1 MATRFFLRTA
11 GLAVGVATAF
21 ALAACGSGS
30 DGSGKPS
37 VVASTDVWGSVAAAV
52 AGPDAEVESLIT
64 DPSADPHSHESSAG
78 ETAHIAEADLV
89 VFNGGGYDEFVEQAL
104 NGRDTPSVDAYSVRT
119 DQSEENEH
127 VWYDVTTVAT
137 VADRIAAELGELDAE
152 HAQGYTDRAAEFK
165 GKLAGITA
173 VTDRIATARP
183 DTPVLQTEPLAYY
196 LLRAAKVRD
205 LTPAEFQEAIEQE
218 TDPAPAAVAATRDLL
233 TGKQVR
239 VLVYN
244 VQTEGRITQ
253 DLRGL
258 AQQNSIPVLEV
269 TETLPDGVDY
279 IAWQT
284 ANAEALATAVSPS

>member
-21 ALAACGSGS
+21 ALTACGSS
-30 DGSGKPS
+30 DDSGKPS

-78 ETAHIAEADLV
+78 ETAELAEADLV

-104 NGRDTPSVDAYSVRT
+104 KGRDTPSVDAYSVRT
-119 DQSEENEH
+119 DRSEENEH

-137 VADRIAAELGELDAE
+137 VAEQIAAELGRIDAE
-152 HAQGYTDRAAEFK
+152 HAQGYTDRAAEFT
-165 GKLAGITA
+165 GKLAGIAA
-173 VTDRIATARP
+173 VTDRIAAQRP

-244 VQTEGRITQ
+244 VQTEDRITE

-284 ANAEALATAVSPS
+284 ANAEALAAAVSPS

>member
-11 GLAVGVATAF
+11 GLAVGVATVF
-21 ALAACGSGS
+21 ALTACGGS
-30 DGSGKPS
+30 EDSGKPS

-104 NGRDTPSVDAYSVRT
+104 DGRDTPSVNAYAVRT
-119 DQSEENEH
+119 DQTEENEH

-137 VADRIAAELGELDAE
+137 VADRIAAELGKLDAE
-152 HAQGYTDRAAEFK
+152 HAQGYTDRAAEFT

-173 VTDRIATARP
+173 VTDRIAAQRP
-183 DTPVLQTEPLAYY
+183 ETPVLQTEPLAYY
-196 LLRAAKVRD
+196 LLRAARVRD

-244 VQTEGRITQ
+244 VQTEGQITR

-269 TETLPDGVDY
+269 SETLPEGVDY

-284 ANAEALATAVSPS
+284 ANAEALATAVSSS